1 MTLGTNIGNA
11 PPEETAGSLRKRTE
25 IVIFGADTPAGRTFD
40 IALLVVILASVL
52 TVMVDSV
59 PDIHNTHG
67 EFLWQLE
74 IGFTAVFTIEYVT
87 RIWCTEHRR
96 AYLGSFWGIVDL
108 LAILPTYAAFLLPEA
123 TPLVVIRLLRV
134 VRVFRVLKLMALFAE
149 LNEILGVLKS
159 TARSIFVFLI
169 MVMIVVVVFACVI
182 YVIEGPKNG
191 FDSIPMSIYWAVV
204 TITTVGYGD
213 LVPQT
218 PAGRFIAGF
227 GMLVGYSIIAVP
239 AAIIT
244 RELWER
250 ITERDAPEPLLNWN
264 CPVCAKSGH
273 SLEALFCQH
282 CGSELDVPDDVR
294 HREAPHVE

>member
-1 MTLGTNIGNA
+1 MEGTDPSSPTVSN
-11 PPEETAGSLRKRTE
+11 TTDSLRRRTE
-25 IVIFGADTPAGRTFD
+25 VVIFGTDTPAGRTFD

-52 TVMVDSV
+52 TVMMDSV
-59 PDIHNTHG
+59 PAIHRTHG
-67 EFLWQLE
+67 QILWHLE
-74 IGFTAVFTIEYVT
+74 IGFTAVFSVEFMT
-87 RIWCTEHRR
+87 RIWCAEHRR

-108 LAILPTYAAFLLPEA
+108 LAILPTYIALFLPEA
-123 TPLVVIRLLRV
+123 APLVVVRLLRV

-169 MVMIVVVVFACVI
+169 MVMIVVVVFACII
-182 YVIEGPKNG
+182 YVVEGPANG

-239 AAIIT
+239 TAIIT

-250 ITERDAPEPLLNWN
+250 INERGAPHPMLNWN

-273 SLEALFCQH
+273 NLEALFCQH
-282 CGSELDVPDDVR
+282 CGSELDVPSDVR
-294 HREAPHVE
+294 HQEAEHVE

>member
-1 MTLGTNIGNA
+1 MAGPNA
-11 PPEETAGSLRKRTE
+11 NRSSATHAPISLRKHTE
-25 IVIFGADTPAGRTFD
+25 VVIFGTDTPAGRAFD
-40 IALLVVILASVL
+40 IALLVVIIASVL
-52 TVMVDSV
+52 TVMIDSV
-59 PDIHNTHG
+59 PQMHNAHSAL
-67 EFLWQLE
+67 LWRLE
-74 IGFTAVFTIEYVT
+74 IGFTAIFTCEYLI
-87 RIWCTEHRR
+87 RIWCAEHRR
-96 AYLGSFWGIVDL
+96 AYMGSVWGIVDL
-108 LAILPTYAAFLLPEA
+108 LAILPTYVAFLMPEA
-123 TPLVVIRLLRV
+123 APLMVVRLLRV
-134 VRVFRVLKLMALFAE
+134 VRVFRILKLMALFTE
-149 LNEILGVLKS
+149 LNEILGVLKN

-239 AAIIT
+239 TAIIT

-250 ITERDAPEPLLNWN
+250 INARQDPLPTLNWN
-264 CPVCAKSGH
+264 CPVCAKSDH
-273 SLEALFCQH
+273 SLAAMFCQH
-282 CGSELDVPDDVR
+282 CGSELDVPTEVR
-294 HREAPHVE
+294 SPRAPHVE

>member
-1 MTLGTNIGNA
+1 VTMNTHA
-11 PPEETAGSLRKRTE
+11 PKSEASHPAGGLRRKLE
-25 IVIFGADTPAGRTFD
+25 IVIFGTDTPAGRNFD
-40 IALLVVILASVL
+40 IALLIVILASVL
-52 TVMVDSV
+52 IVMVDSV
-59 PDIHNTHG
+59 PQIHSRHS
-67 EFLWQLE
+67 EIFWQLE
-74 IGFTAVFTIEYVT
+74 IGFTVLFTLEYLVRT
-87 RIWCTEHRR
+87 WCTAHRR
-96 AYLGSFWGIVDL
+96 AYLTSFWGTVDL
-108 LAILPTYAAFLLPEA
+108 LAILPTYVALFLPEA
-123 TPLVVIRLLRV
+123 APLVVVRLLRV

-149 LNEILGVLKS
+149 LNEILGVLKN

-182 YVIEGPKNG
+182 YVVEGPENG

-218 PAGRFIAGF
+218 ATGRFIAGF

-239 AAIIT
+239 TAIIT

-250 ITERDAPEPLLNWN
+250 INARQGQPPTLNWN

-273 SLEALFCQH
+273 SLEATFCQH
-282 CGSELDVPDDVR
+282 CGSALDVPADL
-294 HREAPHVE
+294 REAAHRV

>member
-1 MTLGTNIGNA
+1 MAGPNGNSRSGADA
-11 PPEETAGSLRKRTE
+11 PISLRKRAE
-25 IVIFGADTPAGRTFD
+25 VVIFGTDTPAGRTFD

-52 TVMVDSV
+52 TVMIDYV
-59 PDIHNTHG
+59 PQKHKSHT
-67 EFLWQLE
+67 ELLWRLE
-74 IGFTAVFTIEYVT
+74 ISFTAIFTCEYLV
-87 RIWCTEHRR
+87 RIWCAEHRR
-96 AYLGSFWGIVDL
+96 AYIGSVWGIVDL
-108 LAILPTYAAFLLPEA
+108 LAILPTYVAFLMPEA
-123 TPLVVIRLLRV
+123 APLMVVRLLRV
-134 VRVFRVLKLMALFAE
+134 VRVFRILKLMALFAE
-149 LNEILGVLKS
+149 LNEILGVLKN

-239 AAIIT
+239 TAIIT

-250 ITERDAPEPLLNWN
+250 INARQDPLPTLNWN
-264 CPVCAKSGH
+264 CPVCAKSDH
-273 SLEALFCQH
+273 SLAAVFCQH
-282 CGSELDVPDDVR
+282 CGSELDVPTDVR
-294 HREAPHVE
+294 NPRTPHVE

>member
-1 MTLGTNIGNA
+1 MQGTN
-11 PPEETAGSLRKRTE
+11 PGSPLVSNTTDGLRRRTE
-25 IVIFGADTPAGRTFD
+25 VVVFGTDTPAGRTFD
-40 IALLVVILASVL
+40 IALLMVILASVL
-52 TVMVDSV
+52 TVMMDSV
-59 PDIHNTHG
+59 PAIHRTHG
-67 EFLWQLE
+67 HILWHLE
-74 IGFTAVFTIEYVT
+74 IGFTVVFSVEFMT
-87 RIWCTEHRR
+87 RIWCAERRR

-108 LAILPTYAAFLLPEA
+108 LAILPTYIALFLPEA
-123 TPLVVIRLLRV
+123 APLVVVRLLRV
-134 VRVFRVLKLMALFAE
+134 VRVFRVLKLMELFAE

-169 MVMIVVVVFACVI
+169 MVMIVVVVFACII
-182 YVIEGPKNG
+182 YVVEGPANG

-239 AAIIT
+239 TAIIT

-250 ITERDAPEPLLNWN
+250 INERGVPHPTLNWN

-273 SLEALFCQH
+273 NLEALFCQH
-282 CGSELDVPDDVR
+282 CGSELDVPSDVR
-294 HREAPHVE
+294 HQEAGHVE